1 MPAFAGGSSSGH
13 RPLEGRPLLTTPVLA
28 VAFSGFAAL
37 AAVGQEAR
45 PPAFPVKTEV
55 VNVTVTVRDA
65 SGRVVSDLTA
75 EDFTIYENGR
85 AQTVQVFAPAI
96 KPGHEE
102 TLALDLGLL
111 LDTSGSMAT
120 EMKLTR
126 EAALRF
132 LDAIPRARDLV
143 TILFDQDI
151 RISRYDSEHQQGLF
165 ERIVESRASGNTA
178 LYDSIAVYLS
188 RVQDSPGRKVLL
200 LLTDG
205 EDSTSALSLMEVIQL
220 VRSSPVTIYA
230 IAFPG
235 QYTLGSNRGL
245 SARAFLRSLAD
256 LTGGDVFAPTASKDL
271 PAIYEKILDDMSSQ
285 YVLGF
290 VSDNP
295 KRDGRYRKLKVE
307 ARQKGVKLRH
317 RAGYYAPGSR

>member
-1 MPAFAGGSSSGH
+1 MAAF
-13 RPLEGRPLLTTPVLA
+13 
-28 VAFSGFAAL
+28 
-37 AAVGQEAR
+37 GQDTR
-45 PPAFPVKTEV
+45 PAFPVKTEI
-55 VNVTVTVRDA
+55 VNLTVTARDA
-65 SGRVVSDLTA
+65 SGRVASHLTA
-75 EDFTIYENGR
+75 EDFAIFEDGR

-96 KPGHEE
+96 ELGHEE

-111 LDTSGSMAT
+111 LDTSGSMAN

-132 LDAIPRARDLV
+132 LEAVPRARDLV

-178 LYDSIAVYLS
+178 LYDAIAVYLS

-205 EDSTSALSLMEVIQL
+205 EDSTSALSLAEVIQL
-220 VRSSPVTIYA
+220 VRGSPVTIYA

-235 QYTLGSNRGL
+235 QYALGSNRGL

-256 LTGGDVFAPTASKDL
+256 LTGGEVFAPGASKDL
-271 PAIYEKILDDMSSQ
+271 PPIYEKILDDMAAQ

-295 KRDGRYRKLKVE
+295 KRDGRYRKLRVV
-307 ARQKGVKLRH
+307 ARQKALKLRY
-317 RAGYYAPGSR
+317 RTGYYAPAGR